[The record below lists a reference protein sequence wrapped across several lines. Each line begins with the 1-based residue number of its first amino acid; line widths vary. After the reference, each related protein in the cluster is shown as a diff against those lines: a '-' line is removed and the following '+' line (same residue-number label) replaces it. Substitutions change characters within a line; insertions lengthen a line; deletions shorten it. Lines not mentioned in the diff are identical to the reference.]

1 MEVMYLL
8 LFLMFYNSVCF
19 KSLLN
24 FKLSVDVVWK
34 LTYTRPFT
42 LFRRRKNHKTL
53 KKSQLSKKMPSKL
66 WKEIF
71 KRYVFKKNLILNV
84 YNFNLRSIAPELL

>member
-8 LFLMFYNSVCF
+8 LFLMFYNSVCC

-42 LFRRRKNHKTL
+42 LFIQTE
-53 KKSQLSKKMPSKL
+53 KKSQDL
-66 WKEIF
+66 KEKPAIEENAF
-71 KRYVFKKNLILNV
+71 EALERDFQEVCI
-84 YNFNLRSIAPELL
+84 